1 MQLTR
6 AADYA
11 VRVMTHLASVPV
23 GTVVSKS
30 VLAKASDAPESFLAK
45 ILQSLTRAG
54 LIEAR
59 RGVEGGFLLLER
71 GARASLLDVVE
82 SIDGPISLNI
92 CLNADVSCPRTNGC
106 AAHQVWR
113 RAQEAMLTVLRE
125 AKIAEMV
132 DRQGRDGGLTQVS
145 ELACSG
151 KREAGRT
158 PSPGTP
164 AARSKQPAGPCCNPF
179 GALRESDEENF
190 KKS

>member
-11 VRVMTHLASVPV
+11 VRVMTHLASEPE
-23 GTVVSKS
+23 GTVVSKGA
-30 VLAKASDAPESFLAK
+30 LAKVSDAPESFLAK
-45 ILQSLTRAG
+45 ILQSLTHAG

-59 RGVEGGFLLLER
+59 RGVDGGFLLLDR

-92 CLNADVSCPRTNGC
+92 CLNADVSCPRVNGC

-125 AKIAEMV
+125 AKIAGMV
-132 DRQGRDGGLTQVS
+132 DRQGCEGSLTQVS
-145 ELACSG
+145 ELAGSG
-151 KREAGRT
+151 KPGARRT
-158 PSPGTP
+158 SSPGSP
-164 AARSKQPAGPCCNPF
+164 AQSKRPAGPRCNPF
-179 GALRESDEENF
+179 GALRESDEEGF